1 VPRTRCAGRLAGTAR
16 HIPRRES
23 WINPASFLFCFF
35 PIFDFLFFQF
45 RFLDFFSQERVM
57 QRKFGA
63 LFLMGVLTL
72 LAIPVLTAAQNA
84 SLDDDLQKTFKPA
97 KTGSDSTGT
106 VVTEAGTVLSIKKGG
121 IRAFPPDDMA
131 VLPNTY
137 QDGNMKAAPAKTM
150 GKAGSK
156 VAGLFGSHIP
166 GASTVQGQDKGDN
179 SRLLTVDT
187 KVYVTKITSDPKN
200 DKVHVNII
208 ECDSCNKVEKPS
220 SFKAQIDFQ
229 FPKGYLAGG
238 ADAGQLSDVIAQVL
252 SPSSDSDANAQ
263 GGGDQQAQNQQ
274 QQGGGGGGQAQQQQQ
289 QQAAPQSIEK
299 GQTEDQVIAAFGQ
312 PDKVVNLGSKK
323 LLIYKDMKVTLVGG
337 KVSDVQ

>member
-1 VPRTRCAGRLAGTAR
+1 M
-16 HIPRRES
+16 
-23 WINPASFLFCFF
+23 
-35 PIFDFLFFQF
+35 
-45 RFLDFFSQERVM
+45 RF
-57 QRKFGA
+57 KIGA
-63 LFLMGVLTL
+63 WMVVLVALSL
-72 LAIPVLTAAQNA
+72 LAFPVLTAAQNA
-84 SLDDDLQKTFKPA
+84 SLDDDLSKTFKPA

-106 VVTEAGTVLSIKKGG
+106 VVTEPGTVLAIKKGG
-121 IRAFPPDDMA
+121 IRAFPPDDMT

-137 QDGNMKAAPAKTM
+137 QDGNVKAAPAKTM

-179 SRLLTVDT
+179 SRLLALDT
-187 KVYVTKITSDPKN
+187 KVYVTKITSDPKS

-252 SPSSDSDANAQ
+252 SPSTDDANAQ
-263 GGGDQQAQNQQ
+263 GGGDQQQA
-274 QQGGGGGGQAQQQQQ
+274 QGGGQ
-289 QQAAPQSIEK
+289 QQAAAPAQAAPPQQTASIEK

-312 PDKVVNLGSKK
+312 PDKRVNLGSKV
-323 LLIYKDMKVTLVGG
+323 LLIYKDMKVTLIGG